1 MRKRRGKGWLVLLA
15 GMAGGMALLW
25 WWQGRLERS
34 QDEPIRAAA
43 NRYRIDPALIK
54 AIVWKESRFHPEA
67 RGRVGELGLM
77 QLREDAAFEWAD
89 AERVGGF
96 GHTHCLDPRTNTLAG
111 TFYLVRLLKRYVRTD
126 DPVPYALA
134 DYNAGRANVLKWIR
148 GEASTNS
155 RVFIEGIGFPSTRE
169 YVKGVMKRRQRY
181 EGQLGPV
188 PGGK

>member
-15 GMAGGMALLW
+15 GMAGGMVLLW

-77 QLREDAAFEWAD
+77 QLRE
-89 AERVGGF
+89 
-96 GHTHCLDPRTNTLAG
+96 
-111 TFYLVRLLKRYVRTD
+111 
-126 DPVPYALA
+126 
-134 DYNAGRANVLKWIR
+134 
-148 GEASTNS
+148 
-155 RVFIEGIGFPSTRE
+155 
-169 YVKGVMKRRQRY
+169 
-181 EGQLGPV
+181 
-188 PGGK
+188 